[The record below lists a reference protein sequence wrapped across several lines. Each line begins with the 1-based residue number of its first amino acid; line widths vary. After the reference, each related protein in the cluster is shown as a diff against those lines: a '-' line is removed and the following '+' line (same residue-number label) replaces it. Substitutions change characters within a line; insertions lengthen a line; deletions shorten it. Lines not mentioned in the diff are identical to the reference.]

1 MRCWGPTPR
10 PIGGPLEA
18 PSADNTEALLCLGG
32 GSPGKKGNQTKKENN
47 KPRKGDCSSGSK
59 QPPAPWAAQRAS
71 PAHLPISDFPLPL
84 PNILTAGQEAPEEKL
99 GLSVSHLV
107 PGSL

>member
-1 MRCWGPTPR
+1 M
-10 PIGGPLEA
+10 L
-18 PSADNTEALLCLGG
+18 
-32 GSPGKKGNQTKKENN
+32 KGNQTKKENN

-71 PAHLPISDFPLPL
+71 PAHLPIPDFPLPL

-99 GLSVSHLV
+99 GCLCISL
-107 PGSL
+107 GSRESLKSLG